1 MEMGCIGFLLGAV
14 ACLVFVGLGVCIG
27 DNRSDKGQPDPDS
40 DVRIYIYNRD
50 RSRGSD
56 KRVRKYSNEEMI
68 FVLHNLKRLTH
79 GWERDI
85 VDAMIEEKERGKNE

>member
-1 MEMGCIGFLLGAV
+1 MDVGSICLCLTIGALI
-14 ACLVFVGLGVCIG
+14 VFASIGVGVCIG
-27 DNRSDKGQPDPDS
+27 DRSDKGQPDPDS

-56 KRVRKYSNEEMI
+56 KRVYKYSNEEMI

-85 VDAMIEEKERGKNE
+85 VDAIIEEKEGRSK